1 MSMESII
8 GTWLLIGSVSI
19 NSEVSFVGEE
29 ADPNG
34 VKDWLNGE
42 GEELIEE
49 IISTSGLTL
58 KVGADGTFTET
69 KDGDPKV
76 YWFSDE
82 GVLESE
88 VVPFNG
94 VVKTNGAGSFL
105 QPEEIPSWATPTDE
119 YGIVLRYDDGDTKIS
134 DQIYIAGEN
143 LVRTIN
149 VVTDELY
156 LDRIVIVYKKCDAEN
171 FL

>member
-1 MSMESII
+1 MSIESTI

-29 ADPNG
+29 PDPNG

-42 GEELIEE
+42 GKELIDK
-49 IISTSGLTL
+49 INATSGLTL
-58 KVGADGTFTET
+58 NIGSDGTFTET
-69 KDGDPKV
+69 KEGNPRV

-94 VVKTNGAGSFL
+94 VVKTNRAGSFL
-105 QPEEIPSWATPTDE
+105 QPEEIPSWATPTDD
-119 YGIVLRYDDGDTKIS
+119 YGVALRYDDGDTKIS
-134 DQIYIAGEN
+134 DHIYIAGEN

-156 LDRIVIVYKKCDAEN
+156 LDRIVVVYKKM
-171 FL
+171 